1 MPRECLQS
9 RAATNYEGGC
19 PLVAGDWVVKSRAE
33 KLKSC
38 ALPKQE
44 VCRHDIQKS
53 PTPKQNQS
61 LTAFGISLGDM
72 MMRLLF
78 ACVFLWNLVPTGSA
92 QTAASGSAM
101 LEDAR
106 KFLATLDPAQRSKA
120 VLPFNSEERFH
131 WFYTPVSRKGI
142 PLKELNASQR
152 EAALSLLRAG
162 LSERGYTKAETIRKL
177 EAVLREIEGN
187 SGPTRDP
194 DLYFFTFFG
203 EPAANG
209 AWGWRYEGHHCSQ
222 NWTILNGQSIGSS
235 PQFFGANP
243 AEVRDGPM
251 KGTRVLS
258 AEEDLARSLVK
269 SLSTEQRGEAV
280 ISTTAPGD
288 ILTSNQRRAAI
299 QEDRGIAYSKLG
311 KDQQGTLLALIEEY
325 LGAQP
330 RTQARQRLDKIRK
343 AGFDPI
349 RFAWMGGLEKGQGH
363 YYRVQGSTFLIEYD
377 NTQNGANHIHCVWRD
392 FNGDWGEDLLAEHY
406 RNSPHHQHANQSARV
421 Q

>member
-1 MPRECLQS
+1 MYKPRPPHVIRPRRTEQTQKINGAHCQS
-9 RAATNYEGGC
+9 DSC
-19 PLVAGDWVVKSRAE
+19 VDSVARTWLPRSRDGRP
-33 KLKSC
+33 S
-38 ALPKQE
+38 
-44 VCRHDIQKS
+44 I
-53 PTPKQNQS
+53 
-61 LTAFGISLGDM
+61 AFGTAPGNVM
-72 MMRLLF
+72 MWLLLALLF
-78 ACVFLWNLVPTGSA
+78 GPGLAETGARQSA
-92 QTAASGSAM
+92 PSGSTI
-101 LEDAR
+101 LEAAR
-106 KFLATLDPAQRSKA
+106 MFLATLDPAQKSKA

-142 PLKELNASQR
+142 PLKELTTSQR
-152 EAALSLLRAG
+152 QAALALLRAG
-162 LSERGYTKAETIRKL
+162 LSEKGYTKAETIRKL
-177 EAVLREIEGN
+177 EGVLRELEGS

-203 EPAANG
+203 DPDANG

-269 SLSTEQRGEAV
+269 SLSAEQRAEAV
-280 ISTTAPGD
+280 LSTTAPAD
-288 ILTSNQRRAAI
+288 ILTSNQRKAAI
-299 QEDRGIAYSKLG
+299 QGNTGLAYSKLG

-330 RTQARQRLDKIRK
+330 RVQARQRLDKIRQT
-343 AGFDPI
+343 GFDQI

-377 NTQNGANHIHCVWRD
+377 NTQDGANHIHCVWRD
-392 FNGDWGEDLLAEHY
+392 FNGDWGQDLLAEHY
-406 RNSPHHQHANQSARV
+406 RNSPHHQHVSEHASV
-421 Q
+421 H